1 MFHGGGPWWGGV
13 AYVYVCVCVNICV
26 YIYMYIYMYIYIYP
40 KQATKLIVLSDTG
53 TVLRE
58 KVRLRW
64 ICKGS
69 KHVLIFERWLKY
81 NSLNQYSSNCTSA
94 NFQTTQSAASQHI
107 NESIHKA
114 PLHAKL

>member
-1 MFHGGGPWWGGV
+1 M
-13 AYVYVCVCVNICV
+13 YICV
-26 YIYMYIYMYIYIYP
+26 YMLYIIYIYP

-58 KVRLRW
+58 KVGLSW
-64 ICKGS
+64 ISKGS
-69 KHVLIFERWLKY
+69 KSVLIFERWLKY

-107 NESIHKA
+107 NGSIHKA